1 MSPQNVQPGLL
12 IDSMKQW
19 SVLTPSKKVST
30 WIPDSFRNSILLH
43 LVKND
48 VERLNPS
55 LFLAIQGGM
64 GEGKSFQTR
73 ETCSQLGVY
82 VIPVPGALL
91 SGSFESEPVQVL
103 KDVYLFASALKSQTN
118 SWVTILIDD
127 FDLSSASTFDDRRYT
142 VNTQLLSGF
151 LMSLA
156 DDPRRCGEHDVLR
169 IPIILTGNN
178 FTALHPPLTRH
189 GRMKFFQWLPTFDE
203 KVRIVEAMFSP
214 VLHSSQTPHILRLV
228 KRFKTQPVSFFS
240 AVKDDIIDAAIL
252 KFASRTNVLN
262 LTAFES
268 TLDSVLAATT
278 IDQLISLAESRA
290 SLSAKR
296 YSGGI

>member
-1 MSPQNVQPGLL
+1 MSAQNVQPGLL
-12 IDSMKQW
+12 LDSAKQW
-19 SVLTPSKKVST
+19 SVLTPSNKASA

-43 LVKND
+43 IAKND

-82 VIPVPGALL
+82 IIPVPGALL
-91 SGSFESEPVQVL
+91 SGSFESEPIQLL
-103 KDVYLFASALKSQTN
+103 KDVYVFASALKSQIN

-189 GRMKFFQWLPTFDE
+189 GRMKFFHWGPNFDE
-203 KVRIVEAMFSP
+203 KVKIVEAMFSR
-214 VLHSSQTPHILRLV
+214 ILRASEVRDIPRLV
-228 KRFKTQPVSFFS
+228 KKFKTQPVSFFS
-240 AVKDDIIDAAIL
+240 ALKDDLVDSAIL
-252 KFASRTNVLN
+252 RFSSRSNVLD
-262 LTAFES
+262 LTGFES
-268 TLDSVLAATT
+268 ALDGMLAAAT

-290 SLSAKR
+290 SSSARR
-296 YSGGI
+296 YSGGV

>member
-1 MSPQNVQPGLL
+1 MSAQNVQPGQL
-12 IDSMKQW
+12 IDGVKRW
-19 SVLTPSKKVST
+19 SVLTPSMKVST

-43 LVKND
+43 IVKND
-48 VERLNPS
+48 VERLSPS

-73 ETCSQLGVY
+73 EACSQLGVY

-91 SGSFESEPVQVL
+91 SGSFESEPIQLL

-118 SWVTILIDD
+118 SWVTVLIDD

-203 KVRIVEAMFSP
+203 KVKIVEAMFSR
-214 VLHSSQTPHILRLV
+214 VLHTGEIRNILRLV
-228 KRFKTQPVSFFS
+228 RTFKTQPVSFFS
-240 AVKDDIIDAAIL
+240 ALKDDLVDSAIL
-252 KFASRTNVLN
+252 KFSSRTNVLD

-268 TLDSVLAATT
+268 TLDDVLAATT
-278 IDQLISLAESRA
+278 IDQLISLGESRA

-296 YSGGI
+296 YSGAM